1 MEKRLVNV
9 ARAIL
14 DIETPEKDFRIEPSQ
29 GMLRLDDNS
38 NSSGPSPKV
47 YEAVNSLMRNWPL
60 NWQIDRDN
68 GRLAAAISEYVS
80 LPKSSIRCF
89 ENIQRTLDY
98 IGRTY
103 LESGTEVLI
112 DSFPEYPLDRIAAA
126 TGAETSY
133 VSHVNPFEPSIEGLI
148 NCIKPRTRLIY
159 IGNPNGITGGMYSEA
174 EIVFL
179 LAYAERTMVVINEE
193 YFEYSGC
200 SVADLTMRFPNL
212 MVIRSFARAFGLAA
226 LGAAYLLSDPENLEF
241 IDRISDGDNLNGL
254 QVAAALAALDDMAYV
269 KSYADIVEQ
278 SKRIISNNLPEIGYE
293 FFVTPANFVILKV
306 ANSELMAENLRAE
319 NILVRDLS
327 DSEMDGYL
335 RIALGNLR
343 QTDQLLISL
352 GKLADKAAT
361 GYNRNRY
368 SNMSGRQAVARRE
381 IAITAQRAF

>member
-14 DIETPEKDFRIEPSQ
+14 DIETPQRDYRIEPSQ
-29 GMLRLDDNS
+29 GMLKLDDNG

-60 NWQIDRDN
+60 EWQTDRDN
-68 GRLAAAISEYVS
+68 SRLISAISEYVS
-80 LPKSSIRCF
+80 LPKASIRCF
-89 ENIQRTLDY
+89 DNIQRTLEY

-103 LESGTEVLI
+103 LENGTEVLI
-112 DSFPEYPLDRIAAA
+112 DSYPEYPIDRIASA
-126 TGAETSY
+126 TGAETNY

-159 IGNPNGITGGMYSEA
+159 IGNPNGITGGMYSES

-179 LAYAERTMVVINEE
+179 LAYAERAMVVINEE

-212 MVIRSFARAFGLAA
+212 MVIRSFSKAFGLAA

-241 IDRISDGDNLNGL
+241 IDRLSDGDDLNGL

-293 FFVTPANFVILKV
+293 FFVTPANFIVLKV
-306 ANSELMAENLRAE
+306 ANSELIAENLRAE

-335 RIALGNLR
+335 RISIGTLR

-361 GYNRNRY
+361 GYNRNRF
-368 SNMSGRQAVARRE
+368 SNLSGRQSVERR
-381 IAITAQRAF
+381 AIPVMVQRAY